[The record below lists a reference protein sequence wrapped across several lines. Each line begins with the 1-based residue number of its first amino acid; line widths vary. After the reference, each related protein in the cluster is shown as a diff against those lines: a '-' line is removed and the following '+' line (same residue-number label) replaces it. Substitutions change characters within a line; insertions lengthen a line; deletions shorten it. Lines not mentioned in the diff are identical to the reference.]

1 MTDFIM
7 SIVPLWRQ
15 EYKLRCKE
23 MCEVCSCY
31 ILRCHLSQ
39 FRAILACV
47 KIHMH
52 RFWNPP
58 FYFFKPCN

>member
-23 MCEVCSCY
+23 MCEVSK
-31 ILRCHLSQ
+31 
-39 FRAILACV
+39 CV
-47 KIHMH
+47 KSPVVFRGAI
-52 RFWNPP
+52 
-58 FYFFKPCN
+58 